1 MLQIYDIANVMQDL
15 VHVGF
20 NSLYIRWILL
30 GITYGYLK
38 ILGENFF
45 KYSCNACLPAGKIE
59 VKCVL

>member
-38 ILGENFF
+38 IMG
-45 KYSCNACLPAGKIE
+45 
-59 VKCVL
+59 